1 MVFKSNHWK
10 TIIAAAFVA
19 VSLTACSG
27 TASNGGGSD
36 AANYPKKPFV
46 VTAPSGAGGGWDK
59 TARSLTKVLGETK
72 LVDQTMTVEN
82 KPGGGGTVFL
92 AEYVAK
98 DKDDPYKLFVSS
110 PPILINNLKKEGNSP
125 FGYKD
130 VTPLAQITKDF
141 GAIAVAA
148 DSKYDNLQ
156 ALIDSIKADPSK
168 VTLAGGSAPGSM
180 DHLISVLPAF
190 KSGVDPKTIKY
201 LSYDGGGEAITA
213 LLGNN
218 ADAIGTDISSLGS
231 YLKSGKIKILAV
243 TSNER
248 LGGDFK
254 DVPTLKE
261 LGLDA
266 EFTIW
271 RGVLGPKG
279 MTEEQIAYWDKTLK
293 TLSEDETWKK
303 ELTANDWASE
313 YKNSTDFAAFLADQE
328 VVVQELLTALGMQK

>member
-1 MVFKSNHWK
+1 MRQKSNGWK
-10 TIIAAAFVA
+10 TIVAAALVA
-19 VSLTACSG
+19 VSLTACS
-27 TASNGGGSD
+27 TNGGGASS
-36 AANYPKKPFV
+36 AQYPEKPFI

-72 LVDQTMTVEN
+72 LIEQTMTVEN

-98 DKDDPYKLFVSS
+98 DNDDPYKLFVSS
-110 PPILINNLKKEGNSP
+110 PPILINSLKKEGNSP
-125 FGYKD
+125 YGYKD
-130 VTPLAQITKDF
+130 VTPLAQITKDY
-141 GAIAVAA
+141 GAIAVSA
-148 DSKYDNLQ
+148 DSKYGDLQ
-156 ALIDSIKADPSK
+156 ALIDAIKADPTK

-190 KSGVDPKTIKY
+190 KSGVDPKTVKY
-201 LSYDGGGEAITA
+201 LSYDGGGEAIAA
-213 LLGNN
+213 LLGQN

-231 YLKSGKIKILAV
+231 YLKAGKIKILAV
-243 TSNER
+243 TSTER

-271 RGVLGPKG
+271 RGVFGPKG
-279 MTEEQIAYWDKTLK
+279 MTEEQVAFWDKQLK
-293 TLSEDETWKK
+293 SLSGNEVWKN

-313 YKNSTDFAAFLADQE
+313 YKNAADFKAFLGEQE
-328 VVVQELLTALGMQK
+328 TDVKELLTALGMQK

>member
-1 MVFKSNHWK
+1 MLRRNGIK
-10 TIIAAAFVA
+10 IITAAFVLTM
-19 VSLTACSG
+19 SLTACNS
-27 TASNGGGSD
+27 TGSS
-36 AANYPKKPFV
+36 AGEYPKKPFI

-59 TARSLTKVLGETK
+59 TARSLTKVLTETK
-72 LVDQTMTVEN
+72 LIEQTMTVEN

-98 DKDDPYKLFVSS
+98 DNKDPYKLFVSS

-130 VTPLAQITKDF
+130 VTPLAQMTKDF
-141 GAIAVAA
+141 GAIAVPAN
-148 DSKYDNLQ
+148 SKFTDLQ
-156 ALIDSIKADPSK
+156 SLVDAIKADPTS

-190 KSGVDPKTIKY
+190 KSGVDPKTVKY
-201 LSYDGGGEAITA
+201 LSYDGGGEAIAA

-231 YLKSGKIKILAV
+231 YLKAGKIKILAV
-243 TSNER
+243 TSSER
-248 LGGDFK
+248 LAGDFA

-271 RGVLGPKG
+271 RGVFGPKELS
-279 MTEEQIAYWDKTLK
+279 EEQLAFWDKTLK
-293 TLSEDETWKK
+293 ELSENEVWQQ
-303 ELTANDWASE
+303 ELVANDWASE
-313 YKNSTDFAAFLADQE
+313 YRNAADFKAFLEEQE
-328 VVVQELLTALGMQK
+328 QDVQELLTALGMQK

>member
-1 MVFKSNHWK
+1 MKRTGFK
-10 TIIAAAFVA
+10 IIASALVLAM
-19 VSLTACSG
+19 SLTACS
-27 TASNGGGSD
+27 TSGSSTGD
-36 AANYPKKPFV
+36 YPKKPFI

-59 TARSLTKVLGETK
+59 TARSLTKVLTETK
-72 LVDQTMTVEN
+72 LIEQTMTVEN

-98 DKDDPYKLFVSS
+98 DNEDPYKLFVSS

-130 VTPLAQITKDF
+130 VTPLAQMTKDF
-141 GAIAVAA
+141 GAIAVPAN
-148 DSKYDNLQ
+148 SKFTDLQ
-156 ALIDSIKADPSK
+156 SLIDAIKADPTS

-190 KSGVDPKTIKY
+190 KSGVDPRTVKY
-201 LSYDGGGEAITA
+201 LSYDGGGEAIAA

-231 YLKSGKIKILAV
+231 YLKAGKIKILAV
-243 TSNER
+243 TSSER
-248 LGGDFK
+248 LGGDFA

-271 RGVLGPKG
+271 RGVFGPKG
-279 MTEEQIAYWDKTLK
+279 LTEEKLAFWDKTLK
-293 TLSEDETWKK
+293 DLSENEAWQR
-303 ELTANDWASE
+303 ELVANGWASE
-313 YKNSTDFAAFLADQE
+313 YRNAADFKAFLEEQE
-328 VVVQELLTALGMQK
+328 RDVQELLTALGMQK